1 MHLQL
6 YATNC
11 YLQLALIVST
21 TILHLSSFLQLCYNA
36 FVATKKKKIP
46 TIVIIT
52 QHIIGIPTSQVET

>member
-21 TILHLSSFLQLCYNA
+21 TILHLSSFLQLCYND
-36 FVATKKKKIP
+36 FGDTKNKTRFQP
-46 TIVIIT
+46 LL
-52 QHIIGIPTSQVET
+52 